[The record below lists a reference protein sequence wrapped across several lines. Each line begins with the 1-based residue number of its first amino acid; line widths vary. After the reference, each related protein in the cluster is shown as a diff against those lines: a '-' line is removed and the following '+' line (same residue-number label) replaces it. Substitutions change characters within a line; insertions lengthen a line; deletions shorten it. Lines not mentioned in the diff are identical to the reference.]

1 MRWSLVSVT
10 SNDGKHTA
18 ALGADGSVRAIDVL
32 PHGIS
37 LIDVVK
43 AWADH
48 ADALKS
54 WDFAGARV
62 LAGASID
69 QPLQYPNKVICIG
82 ANYRDHRAEMAAD
95 AEGAKAKPY
104 FFFKPPTTALIGP
117 GADIP
122 IRSEDDN
129 VDWEGEIA
137 IVLSKG
143 GRFIAKEDALG
154 CIAGITLANDIS
166 ARAKGVHNQPDAVA
180 PPFAW
185 DWVSSKA
192 QDGFC
197 PIGPGVLPMWFVDDV
212 EDVPFSLTVNGV
224 EHQNSTTA
232 YTVTGV
238 LDQVV
243 AASQIM
249 TLEPGDVILTGTPA
263 GVGAAKGLFL
273 KDGDEVVVRSP
284 LIGELINTVRVI
296 GS

>member
-1 MRWSLVSVT
+1 MRWSLVTAT
-10 SNDGKHTA
+10 SSTGRATA
-18 ALGADGSVRAIDVL
+18 ALAMDGSVRAIDAL

-37 LIDVVK
+37 LIEVVK
-43 AWADH
+43 NWDDH
-48 ADALKS
+48 AAGLKA
-54 WDFAGARV
+54 WDVSKGQI
-62 LAGASID
+62 LAEASIE

-143 GRFIAKEDALG
+143 GRFIARENALD
-154 CIAGITLANDIS
+154 CIAGITLANDVS

-185 DWVSSKA
+185 DWVGSKA

-197 PIGPGVLPMWFVDDV
+197 PLGPGIVPMWFVDDV
-212 EDVPFSLTVNGV
+212 EDVPFSLSVNGV

-232 YTVTGV
+232 YTVTGI
-238 LDQVV
+238 LDQIV
-243 AASQIM
+243 AASELM

-263 GVGAAKGLFL
+263 GVGAAKGIFL

-284 LIGELINTVRVI
+284 LIGELANTVRLVHR
-296 GS
+296 

>member
-1 MRWSLVSVT
+1 MSWSLVSVN
-10 SNDGKHTA
+10 SKAGPRTA
-18 ALGADGSVRAIDVL
+18 ALTKEGAVHAIDVL
-32 PHGIS
+32 PEGIA
-37 LIDVVK
+37 LIDVIK
-43 AWADH
+43 NWAEHAPALEAWDVG
-48 ADALKS
+48 
-54 WDFAGARV
+54 AGQILSDV
-62 LAGASID
+62 SIE

-82 ANYRDHRAEMAAD
+82 ANYRDHRSEMAAD

-129 VDWEGEIA
+129 VDWEAEIA

-143 GRFIAKEDALG
+143 GRFIAREDALG
-154 CIAGITLANDIS
+154 CIAGITLANDVS

-180 PPFAW
+180 PPFSW
-185 DWVSSKA
+185 DWVASKA

-197 PIGPGVLPMWFVDDV
+197 PLGPGIVPMWFVEDV

-224 EHQNSTTA
+224 EHQSSTTA

-263 GVGAAKGLFL
+263 GVGAGKGQFL
-273 KDGDEVVVRSP
+273 KDGDEVIVRSP
-284 LIGELINTVRVI
+284 LIGELANTVRVI
-296 GS
+296 KR